1 MQEQTPVSQDRL
13 SQLRP
18 GQTGKISLLH
28 GNRDFNRQLL
38 RMGLTPGTRV
48 RFVRPAP
55 LGDPLHFSAGNFELS
70 LRRSTAQQIQIESVD
85 EAGATA

>member
-1 MQEQTPVSQDRL
+1 MHEPMPVSQDRL
-13 SQLRP
+13 SHLRP
-18 GQTGKISLLH
+18 GQIGKISQLH

-70 LRRSTAQQIQIESVD
+70 LRRSTAAQIQIDSIDGEQ
-85 EAGATA
+85 A